1 MWVSFEAIINSI
13 YLSDNNGNKRVKY
26 FKEELKSNIV
36 NDEVYRLF
44 KLRCAVFKE
53 SKFEHEQFDEENW
66 SLYTAVQLA
75 MMEDCPQRTAFL
87 RGYEQII
94 IKKS

>member
-53 SKFEHEQFDEENW
+53 K
-66 SLYTAVQLA
+66 
-75 MMEDCPQRTAFL
+75 
-87 RGYEQII
+87 
-94 IKKS
+94 